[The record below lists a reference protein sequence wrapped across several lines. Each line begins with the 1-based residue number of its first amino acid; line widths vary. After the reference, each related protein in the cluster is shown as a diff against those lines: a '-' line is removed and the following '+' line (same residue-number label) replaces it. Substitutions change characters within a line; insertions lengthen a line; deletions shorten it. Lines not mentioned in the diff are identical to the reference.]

1 MQFKAT
7 IMDKDSVMRT
17 LKRMSHEIIEKNKGC
32 ENLCL
37 IGILTRGVELAEII
51 AENIKTFEGA
61 DVNVGVLDISLH
73 RDDRSTPS
81 NVAKPSGTK
90 IDFDINGKK
99 IVLVDDV
106 LFTART
112 ARAAMDALI
121 SLGRPSKIQLAVLV
135 DRGHRELPICANF
148 IGKNIPTSRNEM
160 IKVCVDKYDNKTQ
173 VDLYEIK

>member
-51 AENIKTFEGA
+51 AENIKMYEGA

-73 RDDRSTPS
+73 RDDMPS
-81 NVAKPSGTK
+81 VPNVEKPSGTK

-112 ARAAMDALI
+112 ARAANGM
-121 SLGRPSKIQLAVLV
+121 KYLV
-135 DRGHRELPICANF
+135 NF
-148 IGKNIPTSRNEM
+148 IKINFG
-160 IKVCVDKYDNKTQ
+160 
-173 VDLYEIK
+173 

>member
-7 IMDKDSVMRT
+7 IMDRDAIMRS

-37 IGILTRGVELAEII
+37 IGILTRGVELAKII
-51 AENIKTFEGA
+51 AENIKTFEGV

-73 RDDRSTPS
+73 RDDILNPS

-106 LFTART
+106 L
-112 ARAAMDALI
+112 
-121 SLGRPSKIQLAVLV
+121 
-135 DRGHRELPICANF
+135 
-148 IGKNIPTSRNEM
+148 
-160 IKVCVDKYDNKTQ
+160 
-173 VDLYEIK
+173 

>member
-7 IMDKDSVMRT
+7 FMDKDAVMRT
-17 LKRMSHEIIEKNKGC
+17 LRRMSHEIIEKNKGC
-32 ENLCL
+32 EDLCL
-37 IGILTRGVELAEII
+37 IGILTRGVELAGII
-51 AENIKTFEGA
+51 AENIKMFEGV

-73 RDDRSTPS
+73 RDDIPTAS
-81 NVAKPSGTK
+81 NVVKPSGTK

-148 IGKNIPTSRNEM
+148 IGKNLPTSRSEM
-160 IKVCVDKYDNKTQ
+160 IKVSVDKYDGKTQ
-173 VDLYEIK
+173 VDLYTK